1 MSLIIKIP
9 INQKDMIMK
18 IISICY
24 QPDVSRLEDKQF
36 NRVPVKSIE
45 LIAGHG
51 IKGDRKAGRNPKR
64 QINILSMNTV
74 ESLQDLGFQ
83 VNPGE
88 LGEQLVIEGVNVMEL
103 PIGTQIQLG
112 HSAIIE
118 LTMVRTG
125 CEWLEMIH
133 GQSKDEAVNR
143 LGMLAKVVQGG
154 MIAVGDTIQIH
165 EFLSIK

>member
-1 MSLIIKIP
+1 
-9 INQKDMIMK
+9 MK

-36 NRVPVKSIE
+36 NRVPVESIE

-64 QINILSMNTV
+64 QINIMSMNTV
-74 ESLQDLGFQ
+74 EALRDLGFQ

-88 LGEQLVIEGVNVMEL
+88 LGEQLVIDDVDVVNL

-112 HSAIIE
+112 DSAIIE

-143 LGMLAKVVQGG
+143 LGMLAKVVEGG
-154 MIAVGDTIQIH
+154 MIAVDDMIQVC
-165 EFLSIK
+165 EPLPIKSL

>member
-1 MSLIIKIP
+1 
-9 INQKDMIMK
+9 MK

-24 QPDVSRLEDKQF
+24 QPDVSKLEDKQF
-36 NRVPVKSIE
+36 NRVAVDSVE

-64 QINILSMNTV
+64 QINIVSMNLV
-74 ESLQDLGFQ
+74 ETLDALGFQ
-83 VNPGE
+83 THPGA
-88 LGEQLVIEGVNVMEL
+88 LGEQLVIDGVDVMEL

-112 HSAIIE
+112 DTAVIE

-125 CEWLEMIH
+125 CDWLEMIH
-133 GQSKDEAVNR
+133 GQSKDKAVDR

-154 MIAVGDTIQIH
+154 VIKVNDAVKVIEPIIAH
-165 EFLSIK
+165 S